1 MLRSK
6 KLQRFEVLKKLD
18 NHQLTVLS
26 RFEIKMKAFAVSL
39 NNCVAVDW
47 RTFYHGTSQQK
58 KRMITVCFLCVSVY
72 DIFLWQMRLFILL
85 AVLSFFDEHGVAEGL
100 KYTNTWAMQIDA
112 NVTEALKIAGK
123 YGFMFKMEV

>member
-39 NNCVAVDW
+39 NNCVAVD
-47 RTFYHGTSQQK
+47 
-58 KRMITVCFLCVSVY
+58 
-72 DIFLWQMRLFILL
+72 
-85 AVLSFFDEHGVAEGL
+85 
-100 KYTNTWAMQIDA
+100 
-112 NVTEALKIAGK
+112 
-123 YGFMFKMEV
+123 